1 MKKIEVFDPAM
12 CCSTGVCGPSVD
24 PDLLRIS
31 TVFNNLKNKG
41 YEVVRHNLSEEP
53 LLYSTTEVVSKVL
66 KKEGVRALPITLLD
80 GEVAKSGSYP
90 TNKELS
96 EWLGVNQIELT
107 ARKIKKTNTCCGGDT
122 ECC

>member
-1 MKKIEVFDPAM
+1 MRKIEVFDPAM

-96 EWLGVNQIELT
+96 EWLGVSQIELT